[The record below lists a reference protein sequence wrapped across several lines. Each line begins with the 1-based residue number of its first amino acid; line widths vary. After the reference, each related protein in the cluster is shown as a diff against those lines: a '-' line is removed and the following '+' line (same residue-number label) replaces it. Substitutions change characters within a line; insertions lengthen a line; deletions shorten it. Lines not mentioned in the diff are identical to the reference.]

1 MGIQYLQ
8 ADFSDID
15 QIIRMRLAYIRDD
28 FGPQTPETEKLIE
41 NQLKDYFRIHLGK
54 DCFVFEAKENETIVA
69 TAFLVIVE
77 KPANPRFLHGKIGNV
92 LNVYTAPEKRRQGIA
107 GTLMRMM
114 LDYGQKLNLDFIE
127 LKATADGYPLYKKLG
142 FEDSPCGYKEMKYVY
157 AE

>member
-77 KPANPRFLHGKIGNV
+77 KPANPRFLHGKIGDV

-142 FEDSPCGYKEMKYVY
+142 FEDSLCGYKEMKYVY
-157 AE
+157 PE